1 MRDEDWRPTC
11 SIETLVARS
20 QTLASI
26 RAFFAQRGVLEVD
39 TPVLSRTTVT
49 DPAIESLSLL
59 DAGERRYL
67 QTSPEYQMKRL
78 LAAGAPSMVRIGPVF
93 RAEESGRLHNPE
105 FTMIEWYRLGFDLAQ
120 LMDEVAALVDQ
131 VLGMQR
137 SRTVTYHQ
145 LLREGAGVDA
155 FESSVTDLV
164 AALARL
170 GVELSPGAAA
180 DRRALLDLLV
190 THAIDA
196 LGAGRVFITDYPA
209 DQAALARLVQDSD
222 GRTVAARFELII
234 DGVEVANGY
243 DELADADVMEQRMTA
258 DVELRRGAGRD
269 APAHDRRLLAAMRY
283 GLPGC
288 SGVALG
294 FDRLMMRKL
303 GMARIEEVMPFG
315 IARA

>member
-1 MRDEDWRPTC
+1 LRDEDWRPTC

-49 DPAIESLSLL
+49 DPAIESLWLL
-59 DAGERRYL
+59 DAGEQRYL

-105 FTMIEWYRLGFDLAQ
+105 FTMIEWYRLGFDLAE
-120 LMDEVAALVDQ
+120 LMDEVAALVDR

-190 THAIDA
+190 TQAIDA
-196 LGAGRVFITDYPA
+196 LGAGRVFIVDYPA

-222 GRTVAARFELII
+222 GRAVAARFELII

-243 DELADADVMEQRMTA
+243 DELADADVMQQRMTA

-283 GLPGC
+283 GLPRC

-303 GMARIEEVMPFG
+303 GVARIEEVMPFG

>member
-1 MRDEDWRPTC
+1 MRDEEWRPTC

-26 RAFFAQRGVLEVD
+26 RAFFARRGVLEVD

-49 DPAIESLSLL
+49 DPAIESLTLL

-78 LAAGAPSMVRIGPVF
+78 LAAGAPSIVRIGPVF

-120 LMDEVAALVDQ
+120 LMADVEALVDLT
-131 VLGMQR
+131 LGAGIYR
-137 SRTVTYHQ
+137 RVSYFQ
-145 LLREGAGVDA
+145 LLDEGAGVDA
-155 FESSVTDLV
+155 FDSNEIELV
-164 AALARL
+164 AALRRL
-170 GVELSPGAAA
+170 GVELSPAAA
-180 DRRALLDLLV
+180 VDRRDLLDLLV

-196 LGAGRVFITDYPA
+196 LGAGRIFITDYPA
-209 DQAALARLVQDSD
+209 DQAALARVVRDPS
-222 GRTVAARFELII
+222 GRNVAARFELIV
-234 DGVEVANGY
+234 DGAEIANGY
-243 DELADADVMEQRMTA
+243 DELADADVLERRMAA
-258 DVELRRGAGRD
+258 DRATRGRAGRD
-269 APAHDRRLLAAMRY
+269 EPAVDERLLAAMRH
-283 GLPGC
+283 GLPNC

-303 GMARIEEVMPFG
+303 GAARIEEVMPFG